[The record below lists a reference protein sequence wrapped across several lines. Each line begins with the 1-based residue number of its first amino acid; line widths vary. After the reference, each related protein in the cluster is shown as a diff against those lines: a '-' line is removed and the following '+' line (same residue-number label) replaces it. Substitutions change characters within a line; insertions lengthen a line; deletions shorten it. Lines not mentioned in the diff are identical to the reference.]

1 MTLHEKADFHSF
13 NTFKNFRVVL
23 YNKKVTFYYETPQNL
38 KLVDSINFDKD
49 ETGKYMV
56 STGIKLII
64 LIISENKKI
73 NFIDIGGFDGE
84 IKILL
89 DNKSYNESLDK
100 ITTFIPLNEE
110 DRHKII
116 HKDEENSINNNKAE
130 NQFFK
135 SNEKE
140 RKQNKGFEFLV
151 SLLKKKTDY
160 IFEKLIKANSYD
172 QNKEIAFVSSNR
184 AKINLKYSDTKITIG
199 IALEQIIICILK
211 CLIK

>member
-1 MTLHEKADFHSF
+1 MVCLENLMKDYDNAIKYLRLTNF
-13 NTFKNFRVVL
+13 NPFEFI
-23 YNKKVTFYYETPQNL
+23 YMFCDAL
-38 KLVDSINFDKD
+38 KI
-49 ETGKYMV
+49 
-56 STGIKLII
+56 
-64 LIISENKKI
+64 
-73 NFIDIGGFDGE
+73 
-84 IKILL
+84 
-89 DNKSYNESLDK
+89 
-100 ITTFIPLNEE
+100 
-110 DRHKII
+110 KII

-140 RKQNKGFEFLV
+140 RKQNKGFEFLA